1 MGITY
6 LIDTHILLWWL
17 FDDPKLNVQCRDII
31 RNPDFNIIVS
41 TVSAWEIATKYR
53 IGKLPEAKQIVG
65 EYSQI
70 LHRSQFIELAIASLF
85 ES

>member
-1 MGITY
+1 MGISY

-17 FDDPKLNVQCRDII
+17 FDDPKLNAQCRDII

-53 IGKLPEAKQIVG
+53 KGGELVVGKLWELLRAK
-65 EYSQI
+65 
-70 LHRSQFIELAIASLF
+70 
-85 ES
+85 